1 MRSKPKK
8 TADDLVKHFQKRCL
22 ERIGI
27 ILNQRILQTLLAE
40 KKLIAIEKQ
49 SNTKTKFRLK
59 KELYNGKQMLQF
71 DVMLVYDKTR
81 HAFVTT
87 WKYGTTK

>member
-1 MRSKPKK
+1 MKSKPKK

-27 ILNQRILQTLLAE
+27 ILNQRILKTLLAK

-49 SNTKTKFRLK
+49 SNIKTKFRLK

-87 WKYGTTK
+87 WKYGTMK